1 MKNYL
6 SLLENLNNR
15 KIVSAKIVPYLVV
28 DKEEYA
34 ENIDKIKDGATNK
47 KLKAQVQVLLKR

>member
-6 SLLENLNNR
+6 SLLEDLNNR
-15 KIVSAKIVPYLVV
+15 KIIQAKIVPYLVV

-34 ENIDKIKDGATNK
+34 QNIDKIKDGAKNK
-47 KLKAQVQVLLKR
+47 KLKA